1 MGVSKCICPNAKRK
15 YKEIEEVF
23 FSDPN
28 SESYDMILNFYS
40 FKQLKDGGYRCYFTE
55 EGNRKYKNCK
65 NEYNIVIGI
74 LGMKNRG
81 KSYLLGRIMQSKDY
95 NPPSGFLVTTY
106 GISCNFP
113 QLESKNTFFI
123 TLDTAGRDS
132 PLLKNMIY
140 NDNIKDFINDQAI
153 TEIVLSDF
161 IIQESNIL
169 IAVLEQLTFEE
180 QRMLNT
186 LIERLKKKDTKGI
199 QKRRLLV
206 IHNLMNLNTIDGIE
220 NFIKNTLFKSLTF
233 KLIKQSMRKIL
244 DYDDSHRYVY
254 IQVIDNENENQNKLE
269 IIHLIFGNDKV
280 KEIINEYNEPAL
292 RFIRDYITINTTQ
305 KFNIVKRFP
314 DFLIKNSKKYLTGK
328 ELDKDSI
335 QIKGERTQVTNN
347 KKKTVIPLESKKL
360 EFDVKAFVKD
370 IGGNEIFYNKIN
382 PRYSTR
388 LIKKNDKKYYLEI
401 VFELYGLVK
410 KLKRKII
417 PDEDKN
423 QYIIVISGKIE
434 EIEKKGD
441 NCAGNLE
448 YTDFDFQINIKK
460 FIIDEA
466 TKKEIELEILNHE
479 EKNIEYEGND
489 QGLYKLYLDA
499 HIYDIEV

>member
-1 MGVSKCICPNAKRK
+1 MGVSSCYCAQSGKFKL
-15 YKEIEEVF
+15 IEEDF
-23 FSDPN
+23 FSDPH

-40 FKQLKDGGYRCYFTE
+40 FKQLKEGGYRCYFTE
-55 EGNRKYKNCK
+55 DGHRKYQNSK
-65 NEYNIVIGI
+65 NENNIVIGI

-81 KSYLLGRIMQSKDY
+81 KSYLLGRIMSSKDY
-95 NPPSGFLVTTY
+95 KSPDGFLVTTY

-140 NDNIKDFINDQAI
+140 NDNIKDFVNDQAI

-186 LIERLKKKDTKGI
+186 LIERLKKKDIKGI

-206 IHNLMNLNTIDGIE
+206 IHNLMNLNTIEGIE
-220 NFIKNTLFKSLTF
+220 SFKKEILFKSLTF

-244 DYDDSHRYVY
+244 DYDDSGRYVY
-254 IQVIDNENENQNKLE
+254 IQVIDKENENQNKLE
-269 IIHLIFGNDKV
+269 IIHLIFGNDNV
-280 KEIINEYNEPAL
+280 REIQKEYNEPAL
-292 RFIRDYITINTTQ
+292 RFIRDYITINTTR
-305 KFNIVKRFP
+305 KFDIVERFP
-314 DFLIKNSKKYLTGK
+314 DFLIRNSKKYLTGK
-328 ELDKDSI
+328 ELGKDSI
-335 QIKGERTQVTNN
+335 QIKKERTQVTND
-347 KKKTVIPLESKKL
+347 KKKTVIPLESKHL

-388 LIKKNDKKYYLEI
+388 LIKKNNNKYYLEI
-401 VFELYGLVK
+401 IFELYGKVK
-410 KLKRKII
+410 KLRSKIV
-417 PDEDKN
+417 PDEDKD
-423 QYIIVISGKIE
+423 QYIIVISGENE
-434 EIEKKGD
+434 EIEKSGEHWV
-441 NCAGNLE
+441 GNLE
-448 YTDFDFQINIKK
+448 YTEFDFQMTIKK
-460 FIIDEA
+460 FITDE
-466 TKKEIELEILNHE
+466 TNQKEIELVILKHE
-479 EKNIEYEGND
+479 EKDIKFEMNE

-499 HIYDIEV
+499 NIYEIEV